1 MAEIRPLRLPDLPLA
16 IRMSKHGV
24 GFDTQVSLTSSHDGL
39 RYAYLSH
46 AGRMPVFVLRHNS
59 EDGLGQLHFTSGTQ
73 QARLAFVTPSMQDG
87 ASEQFWLTMLDEL
100 TIMAGKRGAINII
113 AEVAE
118 SAVEFE
124 VFRQAGFAAY
134 THQDLWVR
142 RPMPVSSPGHPFKIN
157 VASDISSVLG
167 LYNTLSPGLIKQ
179 IEPAPTLA
187 TRSYI
192 LASDRGICGLV
203 IIYKTGQPVLVE
215 PYLNANKSIDPREF
229 LAAILKSV
237 QAEKRTIYCRLR
249 DYMGITDG
257 AMRNHGFEHC
267 ANQVAMFRHTTVKA
281 AHQTYKLVEQ
291 AEGRVALPTSITGN
305 HEDNPSPLTF

>member
-1 MAEIRPLRLPDLPLA
+1 VAEIRPLRLPDLPFA
-16 IRMSKHGV
+16 IRMAKHGV

-39 RYAYLSH
+39 RYAYLSQ
-46 AGRMPVFVLRHNS
+46 AGRMPVFVLRRDS
-59 EDGLGQLHFTSGTQ
+59 EDGLGQLHFASSTQ
-73 QARLAFVTPSMQDG
+73 QARLAFVTPSIQDG

-124 VFRQAGFAAY
+124 MFRQAGFAAY
-134 THQDLWVR
+134 TRQDLWVR
-142 RPMPVSSPGHPFKIN
+142 RPMPVSSPGHSLKVT

-187 TRSYI
+187 TRCHI
-192 LASDRGICGLV
+192 LANDRGICGLAT
-203 IIYKTGQPVLVE
+203 IYKTGQAVLVE
-215 PYLNANKSIDPREF
+215 PYLNANKAIEPREF
-229 LAAILKSV
+229 LAATLKSV
-237 QAEKRTIYCRLR
+237 RAERRTIYCRLR

-257 AMRNHGFEHC
+257 AMRDHGFEHYIS
-267 ANQVAMFRHTTVKA
+267 QVAMFRHTTVKTV
-281 AHQTYKLVEQ
+281 HQTYKLVEQ
-291 AEGRVALPTSITGN
+291 AEGRVPLPTSITGN
-305 HEDNPSPLTF
+305 HEDNPSPLTS